1 MLAMALAGCASAP
14 PRTGQNL
21 PDARVNPKPV
31 DATRQMVSIRLV
43 STDGPVVNA
52 RCILKNDKGT
62 WEAFTTAPVEIMRSS
77 KPLEITCLGSGLQV
91 ALQKSESVGDVIE
104 SAAQGAVV
112 GGAVS
117 AVAAMPLLAIPVFG
131 LAIYAGTVGGSA
143 LLAGSLNAAVDH
155 SQGTVY
161 VYPST
166 ITIRL
171 TRETSAAAQS
181 SDGTSRAALPIGGGS
196 VIVAK

>member
-1 MLAMALAGCASAP
+1 MLSAVLVGCATAP
-14 PRTGQNL
+14 PKTGQNIN
-21 PDARVNPKPV
+21 DARADPKPI

-43 STDGPVVNA
+43 STDGPAMNA
-52 RCILKNDKGT
+52 RCMLKNDKGA
-62 WEAFTTAPVEIMRSS
+62 WEASTTAPVEIMRSS
-77 KPLEITCLGSGLQV
+77 KPLEITCVGSGFQV

-117 AVAAMPLLAIPVFG
+117 AVAAMPLLAIPIFG

-143 LLAGSLNAAVDH
+143 LLAGGLNAAVDH

-161 VYPST
+161 FYPAI

-171 TRETSAAAQS
+171 TREIPAAAQS
-181 SDGTSRAALPIGGGS
+181 SDGASHSTLPVGGESLVVSR
-196 VIVAK
+196 